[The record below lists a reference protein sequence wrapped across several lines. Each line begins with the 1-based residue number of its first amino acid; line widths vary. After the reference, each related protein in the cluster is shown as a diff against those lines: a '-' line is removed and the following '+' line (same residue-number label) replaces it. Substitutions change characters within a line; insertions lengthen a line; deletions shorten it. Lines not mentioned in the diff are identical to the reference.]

1 MVCIF
6 LTIKDLSDQIKSIRG
21 MPTLLP
27 DELAKWQFVESKI
40 KQIMNAYAFRE
51 IRTPLIERTE
61 LFQRTIGE
69 NTDVV
74 TKEMYSFTD
83 RKDQSLTLRPEA
95 TAGVIRAG
103 IEHSLFYNQTQ
114 KLWSMGPMYR
124 YERPQKGRYRQ
135 FHQINMEAFG
145 YEGSAIDL
153 EIILMTSRIWK
164 TLNIEALQLEINS
177 LGTPASR
184 QAFRQVLVEYFTD
197 HKDNLDDDSV
207 ARLETNPMR
216 IMDSKNPDM
225 KDLIAAAPKITDY
238 LDSESKE
245 HFSSLLAALEL
256 HDIEYELNPTLV
268 RGLDYYTK
276 TVFEWTTDQLGS
288 QATVCG
294 GGRYDGLVEQL
305 GGKNVCG
312 IGCAIG
318 MERLT
323 ELVEVSVEKAENIE
337 PKIYIVA
344 VGEGVEMHASLLAE
358 KIRDENKNCVIEMN
372 MDGGGFKQQFRKADK
387 SGAELAI
394 ILGEEEIN
402 EGTVSLKPL
411 KTDQEQK
418 TIKQE
423 ELIEQLNE
431 FFD

>member
-1 MVCIF
+1 
-6 LTIKDLSDQIKSIRG
+6 

-27 DELAKWQFVESKI
+27 EELVKWQFVESQV
-40 KQIMNAYAFRE
+40 KQVMNAYAFRE
-51 IRTPLIERTE
+51 IRTPIVERTE

-69 NTDVV
+69 STDVV
-74 TKEMYSFTD
+74 SKEMYSFKD

-95 TAGVIRAG
+95 TAGVVRAG
-103 IEHSLFYNQTQ
+103 IEHGLFYNQTQ

-145 YEGSAIDL
+145 YQGPEIDL
-153 EIILMTSRIWK
+153 EIILMTARIWK
-164 TLNIEALQLEINS
+164 ALGINSIQLEINS

-184 QAFRQVLVEYFTD
+184 QVYREALVDYFSD
-197 HKDNLDDDSV
+197 HKRSLDEDSMT
-207 ARLETNPMR
+207 RLKTNPMR
-216 IMDSKNPDM
+216 ILDSKNPDM
-225 KDLIAAAPKITDY
+225 KTLILNAPKITDY
-238 LDSESKE
+238 LDDESKQ
-245 HFSSLLAALEL
+245 HFSILLKALES
-256 HDIEYELNPTLV
+256 HSIDYKLNPNLV

-276 TVFEWTTDQLGS
+276 TVFEWTSDQLGS

-305 GGKNVCG
+305 GGKDICG

-323 ELVEVSVEKAENIE
+323 ELVELSVEKAENSQ

-344 VGEGVEMHASLLAE
+344 VGEGAEIHASIMAE
-358 KIRDENKNCVIEMN
+358 TIRDENQNYTVEVN
-372 MDGGGFKQQFRKADK
+372 MDGGNFKQQFRRADK

-394 ILGEEEIN
+394 IVGEQEI
-402 EGTVSLKPL
+402 EQGTISLKPL
-411 KTDQEQK
+411 KSDGEQK
-418 TIKQE
+418 TVKQE
-423 ELIEQLNE
+423 ELIGQLDK
-431 FFD
+431 FFG

>member
-1 MVCIF
+1 
-6 LTIKDLSDQIKSIRG
+6 

-27 DELAKWQFVESKI
+27 EELVKWQFVESQV
-40 KQIMNAYAFRE
+40 KQVMNAYAFRE
-51 IRTPLIERTE
+51 IRTPIVERTE

-69 NTDVV
+69 STDVV
-74 TKEMYSFTD
+74 SKEMYSFKD

-95 TAGVIRAG
+95 TAGVVRAG
-103 IEHSLFYNQTQ
+103 IEHGLFYNQTQ

-145 YEGSAIDL
+145 YQGPEIDL
-153 EIILMTSRIWK
+153 EIILMTARIWK
-164 TLNIEALQLEINS
+164 ALGINSIQLEINS

-184 QAFRQVLVEYFTD
+184 QVYREALVDYFTD
-197 HKDNLDDDSV
+197 HKRSLDEDSMT
-207 ARLETNPMR
+207 RLKTNPMR
-216 IMDSKNPDM
+216 ILDSKNPDM
-225 KDLIAAAPKITDY
+225 KTLILNAPKITDY
-238 LDSESKE
+238 LDDESKQ
-245 HFSSLLAALEL
+245 HFSILLKALES
-256 HDIEYELNPTLV
+256 HSIDYKLNPNLV

-276 TVFEWTTDQLGS
+276 TVFEWTSDQLGS

-305 GGKNVCG
+305 GGKDICG

-323 ELVEVSVEKAENIE
+323 ELVELSVEKAENSQ

-344 VGEGVEMHASLLAE
+344 VGEGAEIHASIMAE
-358 KIRDENKNCVIEMN
+358 TIRDENQNYAVEVN
-372 MDGGGFKQQFRKADK
+372 MDGGNFKQQFRRADK

-394 ILGEEEIN
+394 IVGEQEI
-402 EGTVSLKPL
+402 EQGTISLKPL
-411 KTDQEQK
+411 KSDGEQK
-418 TIKQE
+418 TVKQE
-423 ELIEQLNE
+423 ELIGQLDK
-431 FFD
+431 FFG

>member
-1 MVCIF
+1 M
-6 LTIKDLSDQIKSIRG
+6 SEQIKSIRG

-27 DELAKWQFVESKI
+27 EELAKWQFVESTI

-95 TAGVIRAG
+95 TAGVVRAG

-145 YEGSAIDL
+145 YQGSAIDL

-164 TLNIEALQLEINS
+164 MLNIEALKLEINS

-225 KDLIAAAPKITDY
+225 KDLILAAPKITDY

-276 TVFEWTTDQLGS
+276 TVFEWTTDRLGS

-344 VGEGVEMHASLLAE
+344 VGEDAEMHASLLAE
-358 KIRDENKNCVIEMN
+358 KIRDEHKNWVIEMN

>member
-1 MVCIF
+1 
-6 LTIKDLSDQIKSIRG
+6 

-27 DELAKWQFVESKI
+27 EELVKWQFVESQV
-40 KQIMNAYAFRE
+40 KQVMNAYAFRE
-51 IRTPLIERTE
+51 IRTPIVERTE

-69 NTDVV
+69 STDVV
-74 TKEMYSFTD
+74 SKEMYSFKD

-95 TAGVIRAG
+95 TAGVVRAG
-103 IEHSLFYNQTQ
+103 IEHGLFYNQTQ

-145 YEGSAIDL
+145 YRGPEIDL
-153 EIILMTSRIWK
+153 EIILMTARIWK
-164 TLNIEALQLEINS
+164 ALGINSIQLEINS

-184 QAFRQVLVEYFTD
+184 QVYREALVDYFTD
-197 HKDNLDDDSV
+197 HKRSLDEDSMT
-207 ARLETNPMR
+207 RLKTNPMR
-216 IMDSKNPDM
+216 ILDSKNPDM
-225 KDLIAAAPKITDY
+225 KTLILNAPKITDY
-238 LDSESKE
+238 LDDESKQ
-245 HFSSLLAALEL
+245 HFSILLKALES
-256 HDIEYELNPTLV
+256 HSIDYKLNPNLV

-276 TVFEWTTDQLGS
+276 TVFEWTSDQLGS

-305 GGKNVCG
+305 GGKDICG

-323 ELVEVSVEKAENIE
+323 ELVEVSVEKAENSQ

-344 VGEGVEMHASLLAE
+344 VGEGAEIHASIMAE
-358 KIRDENKNCVIEMN
+358 TIRDENQNYAVEVN
-372 MDGGGFKQQFRKADK
+372 MDGGSFKQQFRRADK

-394 ILGEEEIN
+394 IVGEQEI
-402 EGTVSLKPL
+402 EQGTVSLKPL
-411 KTDQEQK
+411 KSDGEQK
-418 TIKQE
+418 TVKQE
-423 ELIEQLNE
+423 ELIGQLDE
-431 FFD
+431 FFG

>member
-1 MVCIF
+1 
-6 LTIKDLSDQIKSIRG
+6 

-27 DELAKWQFVESKI
+27 EELVKWQFVESQV
-40 KQIMNAYAFRE
+40 KQVMNAYAFRE
-51 IRTPLIERTE
+51 IRTPIVERTE

-69 NTDVV
+69 STDVV
-74 TKEMYSFTD
+74 SKEMYSFKD

-95 TAGVIRAG
+95 TAGVVRAG
-103 IEHSLFYNQTQ
+103 IEHGLFYNQTQ

-145 YEGSAIDL
+145 YQGPEIDL
-153 EIILMTSRIWK
+153 EIILMTARIWK
-164 TLNIEALQLEINS
+164 ALGINSIQLEINS

-184 QAFRQVLVEYFTD
+184 QVYREALVDYFTD
-197 HKDNLDDDSV
+197 HKRSLDEDSMT
-207 ARLETNPMR
+207 RLKTNPMR
-216 IMDSKNPDM
+216 ILDSKNPDM
-225 KDLIAAAPKITDY
+225 KTLILNAPKITDY
-238 LDSESKE
+238 LDDESKQ
-245 HFSSLLAALEL
+245 HFSILLKALES
-256 HDIEYELNPTLV
+256 HSVDYKLNPNLV

-276 TVFEWTTDQLGS
+276 TVFEWTSDQLGS

-305 GGKNVCG
+305 GGKDICG

-323 ELVEVSVEKAENIE
+323 ELVEVSVEKAENSQ

-344 VGEGVEMHASLLAE
+344 VGEGAEIHASIMAE
-358 KIRDENKNCVIEMN
+358 TIRDENQNYAVEVN
-372 MDGGGFKQQFRKADK
+372 MDGGSFKQQFRRADK

-394 ILGEEEIN
+394 IVGEQEI
-402 EGTVSLKPL
+402 EQGTVSLKPL
-411 KTDQEQK
+411 KSDGEQK
-418 TIKQE
+418 TVKQE
-423 ELIEQLNE
+423 ELIGQLDK
-431 FFD
+431 FFG

>member
-1 MVCIF
+1 
-6 LTIKDLSDQIKSIRG
+6 

-27 DELAKWQFVESKI
+27 EELVKWQFVESQV
-40 KQIMNAYAFRE
+40 KQVMNAYAFRE
-51 IRTPLIERTE
+51 IRTPIVERTE

-69 NTDVV
+69 STDVV
-74 TKEMYSFTD
+74 SKEMYSFKD

-95 TAGVIRAG
+95 TAGVVRAG
-103 IEHSLFYNQTQ
+103 IEHGLFYNQTQ

-145 YEGSAIDL
+145 YQGPEIDL
-153 EIILMTSRIWK
+153 EIILMTARIWK
-164 TLNIEALQLEINS
+164 ALGINSIQLEINS

-184 QAFRQVLVEYFTD
+184 QVYREALVDYFTD
-197 HKDNLDDDSV
+197 HKRSLDEDSMT
-207 ARLETNPMR
+207 RLKTNPMR
-216 IMDSKNPDM
+216 ILDSKNPDM
-225 KDLIAAAPKITDY
+225 KTLILNAPKITDY
-238 LDSESKE
+238 LDDESKQ
-245 HFSSLLAALEL
+245 HFSILLKALES
-256 HDIEYELNPTLV
+256 HSIDYKLNPNLV

-276 TVFEWTTDQLGS
+276 TVFEWTSDQLGS

-305 GGKNVCG
+305 GGKDICG

-323 ELVEVSVEKAENIE
+323 ELVEVSVEKAENSQ

-344 VGEGVEMHASLLAE
+344 VGEGAEIHASIMAE
-358 KIRDENKNCVIEMN
+358 TIRDENQNYTVEVN
-372 MDGGGFKQQFRKADK
+372 MDGGNFKQQFRRADK

-394 ILGEEEIN
+394 IVGEQEI
-402 EGTVSLKPL
+402 EQGTISLKPL
-411 KTDQEQK
+411 KSDGEQK
-418 TIKQE
+418 TVKQE
-423 ELIEQLNE
+423 ELIGQLDE
-431 FFD
+431 FFG

>member
-1 MVCIF
+1 
-6 LTIKDLSDQIKSIRG
+6 

-27 DELAKWQFVESKI
+27 EELVKWQFVESQV
-40 KQIMNAYAFRE
+40 KQVMNAYAFRE
-51 IRTPLIERTE
+51 IRTPIVERTE

-69 NTDVV
+69 STDVV
-74 TKEMYSFTD
+74 SKEMYSFKD

-95 TAGVIRAG
+95 TAGVVRAG
-103 IEHSLFYNQTQ
+103 IEHGLFYNQTQ

-145 YEGSAIDL
+145 YQGPEIDL
-153 EIILMTSRIWK
+153 EIILMTARIWK
-164 TLNIEALQLEINS
+164 ALGINSIQLEINS

-184 QAFRQVLVEYFTD
+184 QVYREALVDYFTD
-197 HKDNLDDDSV
+197 HKRSLDEDSMT
-207 ARLETNPMR
+207 RLKTNPMR
-216 IMDSKNPDM
+216 ILDSKNPDM
-225 KDLIAAAPKITDY
+225 KTLILNAPKITDY
-238 LDSESKE
+238 LDDESKQ
-245 HFSSLLAALEL
+245 HFSILLKALES
-256 HDIEYELNPTLV
+256 HSIDYKLNPNLV

-276 TVFEWTTDQLGS
+276 TVFEWTSDQLGS

-305 GGKNVCG
+305 GGKDICG

-323 ELVEVSVEKAENIE
+323 ELVELSVEKAENSQ

-344 VGEGVEMHASLLAE
+344 VGEGAEIHASIMAE
-358 KIRDENKNCVIEMN
+358 TIRDENQNYTVEVN
-372 MDGGGFKQQFRKADK
+372 MDGGNFKQQFRRADK

-394 ILGEEEIN
+394 IVGEQEI
-402 EGTVSLKPL
+402 EQGTVSLKPL
-411 KTDQEQK
+411 KSDGEQK
-418 TIKQE
+418 TVKQE
-423 ELIEQLNE
+423 ELIGQLDK
-431 FFD
+431 FFS

>member
-1 MVCIF
+1 
-6 LTIKDLSDQIKSIRG
+6 

-27 DELAKWQFVESKI
+27 EELVKWQFVESQV
-40 KQIMNAYAFRE
+40 KQVMNAYAFRE
-51 IRTPLIERTE
+51 IRTPIVERTE

-69 NTDVV
+69 STDVV
-74 TKEMYSFTD
+74 SKEMYSFKD

-95 TAGVIRAG
+95 TAGVVRAG
-103 IEHSLFYNQTQ
+103 IEHGLFYNQTQ

-145 YEGSAIDL
+145 YQGPEIDL
-153 EIILMTSRIWK
+153 EIILMTARIWK
-164 TLNIEALQLEINS
+164 ALGINSIQLEINS

-184 QAFRQVLVEYFTD
+184 QVYREALVDYFTD
-197 HKDNLDDDSV
+197 HKRSLDEDSMT
-207 ARLETNPMR
+207 RLKTNPMR
-216 IMDSKNPDM
+216 ILDSKNPDM
-225 KDLIAAAPKITDY
+225 KTLILNAPKITDY
-238 LDSESKE
+238 LDDESKQ
-245 HFSSLLAALEL
+245 HFSILLKALES
-256 HDIEYELNPTLV
+256 HSIDYKLNPNLV

-276 TVFEWTTDQLGS
+276 TVFEWTSDQLGS

-305 GGKNVCG
+305 GGKDICG

-323 ELVEVSVEKAENIE
+323 ELVELSVEKAENSQ

-344 VGEGVEMHASLLAE
+344 VGEGAEIHASIMAE
-358 KIRDENKNCVIEMN
+358 TIRDENQNYTVEVN
-372 MDGGGFKQQFRKADK
+372 MDGGNFKQQFRRADK

-394 ILGEEEIN
+394 IVGEQEI
-402 EGTVSLKPL
+402 EQGTISLKPL
-411 KTDQEQK
+411 KSDDEQK
-418 TIKQE
+418 TVKQE
-423 ELIEQLNE
+423 ELIGQLDE
-431 FFD
+431 FFG

>member
-1 MVCIF
+1 
-6 LTIKDLSDQIKSIRG
+6 

-27 DELAKWQFVESKI
+27 EELVKWQFVESQV
-40 KQIMNAYAFRE
+40 KQVMNAYAFRE
-51 IRTPLIERTE
+51 IRTPIVERTE

-69 NTDVV
+69 STDVV
-74 TKEMYSFTD
+74 SKEMYSFKD

-95 TAGVIRAG
+95 TAGVVRAG
-103 IEHSLFYNQTQ
+103 IEHGLFYNQTQ

-145 YEGSAIDL
+145 YQGPEIDL
-153 EIILMTSRIWK
+153 EIILMTARIWK
-164 TLNIEALQLEINS
+164 ALGINSIQLEINS

-184 QAFRQVLVEYFTD
+184 QVYREALVDYFTD
-197 HKDNLDDDSV
+197 HKRSLDEDSMT
-207 ARLETNPMR
+207 RLKTNPMR
-216 IMDSKNPDM
+216 ILDSKNPDM
-225 KDLIAAAPKITDY
+225 KTLILNAPKITDY
-238 LDSESKE
+238 LDDESKQ
-245 HFSSLLAALEL
+245 HFSILLKALES
-256 HDIEYELNPTLV
+256 HSIDYKLNPNLV

-276 TVFEWTTDQLGS
+276 TVFEWTSDQLGS

-305 GGKNVCG
+305 GGKDICG

-323 ELVEVSVEKAENIE
+323 ELVEVSVEKAENSQ

-344 VGEGVEMHASLLAE
+344 VGEGAEIHASIMAE
-358 KIRDENKNCVIEMN
+358 TIRDENQNYAVEVN
-372 MDGGGFKQQFRKADK
+372 MDGGNFKQQFRRADK

-394 ILGEEEIN
+394 IVGEQEI
-402 EGTVSLKPL
+402 EQGTVSLKPL
-411 KTDQEQK
+411 KSDGEQK
-418 TIKQE
+418 TVKQE
-423 ELIEQLNE
+423 ELIGQLDE
-431 FFD
+431 FFG